1 MLAQAVPS
9 EHPKPMNEPGVREE
23 TVLRYKVNGGAEY
36 DRHVIGASP
45 WRYRRRGV
53 SPLLSMVRDSSA
65 TVVSG
70 ASRIPFERSS
80 RIRRFPWRC
89 RSSTMVEEVMAMRK
103 RDDEVFPNAAGIDI
117 GASSHWV
124 AVPRHLAEQA
134 GCEPVREVGAM
145 TDDLNALADWLLA
158 CGVDTVALEST
169 GVYWIPVY
177 EVLEQRGLKVWLVD
191 ARQMK
196 YVPGRKS
203 DVQDCQWL
211 QKLMSLGLL
220 RAAWR
225 PDGEV
230 CVVRAVARQRE
241 VLITDQATWVERM
254 QKALVQ
260 MNIQLTEVLGDVMG
274 ATGQAIIRAIVAG
287 ERGPKMLARHRHSR
301 VKASAEEV
309 IKALTG
315 NWRDEHL
322 FVLGQALAMYDDIAR
337 RLNECDAKLQTL
349 LGERGR
355 APVDL
360 GRAPK
365 AGSKSRVEFD
375 VRQSLA
381 NWTGV
386 DLTRINGLGV
396 TVVMK
401 LLTEIG
407 PDVSRFATVKH
418 FCSCLGLCPG
428 TKISG
433 GKVLSSGT
441 KRSANRARQALKMA
455 AMSLSRSDSALGAFY
470 RRLSGRMDKPRANT
484 ATAHKLARMV
494 YFMLTRGEQFVDQGQ
509 QRYEDQQRQR
519 SIAALKRRAA
529 ALGFQLNPTTVAA

>member
-1 MLAQAVPS
+1 MEQA
-9 EHPKPMNEPGVREE
+9 
-23 TVLRYKVNGGAEY
+23 
-36 DRHVIGASP
+36 
-45 WRYRRRGV
+45 
-53 SPLLSMVRDSSA
+53 
-65 TVVSG
+65 
-70 ASRIPFERSS
+70 
-80 RIRRFPWRC
+80 
-89 RSSTMVEEVMAMRK
+89 MAMRK

-134 GCEPVREVGAM
+134 GCAAVREVGAM
-145 TDDLNALADWLLA
+145 TDDLNALADWLLG

-230 CVVRAVARQRE
+230 CVVRAVARQRD
-241 VLITDQATWVERM
+241 VLITEQASWVQRM
-254 QKALVQ
+254 QKSLVQ
-260 MNIQLTEVLGDVMG
+260 MNLQLTEVLTDVMG
-274 ATGQAIIRAIVAG
+274 QTGQAIIRAIVAG
-287 ERGPKMLARHRHSR
+287 ERDPKVLARHRHSR
-301 VKASAEEV
+301 IKASAEE
-309 IKALTG
+309 ITKALTG
-315 NWRDEHL
+315 NWREEHL

-337 RLNECDAKLQTL
+337 HLVACEAKLRAL
-349 LGERGR
+349 LAERSAR
-355 APVDL
+355 CVDL
-360 GRAPK
+360 GKAPK
-365 AGSKSRVEFD
+365 TGAKSRMEFD
-375 VRQSLA
+375 VRQALA
-381 NWTGV
+381 NWAGV

-396 TVVMK
+396 TAVMK
-401 LLTEIG
+401 LLSEIG
-407 PDVSRFATVKH
+407 PDLSRFASVKH
-418 FCSCLGLCPG
+418 FCSWLGLCPG

-441 KRSANRARQALKMA
+441 KRSANRVRQALKMA
-455 AMSLSRSDSALGAFY
+455 AMALSHSDSALGAFY
-470 RRLSGRMDKPRANT
+470 RRLCARMDKPRANT

-494 YFMLTRGEQFVDQGQ
+494 YFMLTRGEAFVDQGQ
-509 QRYEDQQRQR
+509 QRYEEQQHQR
-519 SIAALKRRAA
+519 SVAALKRRAA
-529 ALGFQLNPTTVAA
+529 ALGFQINPVGTAA

>member
-1 MLAQAVPS
+1 
-9 EHPKPMNEPGVREE
+9 MNVPGVREE
-23 TVLRYKVNGGAEY
+23 TAMRYKANGSAGMTDTSLVRA
-36 DRHVIGASP
+36 RGVVG
-45 WRYRRRGV
+45 RRGV
-53 SPLLSMVRDSSA
+53 SPLLSMVRESSA
-65 TVVSG
+65 TVASG
-70 ASRIPFERSS
+70 TSRIPFERSS

-89 RSSTMVEEVMAMRK
+89 RSSTMVEQAMAMRK

-117 GASSHWV
+117 GASKHWV

-134 GCEPVREVGAM
+134 GCEPLREVGAM

-158 CGVDTVALEST
+158 LGVDTVALEST

-241 VLITDQATWVERM
+241 VLITEQVSWVQRM
-254 QKALVQ
+254 QKSLVQ
-260 MNIQLTEVLGDVMG
+260 MNIQLTEVLADVMG
-274 ATGQAIIRAIVAG
+274 TTGQAIIRAIVAG
-287 ERGPKMLARHRHSR
+287 ERDPQVLARHRQSR
-301 VKASAEEV
+301 VKASAEE
-309 IKALTG
+309 IAKALTG
-315 NWRDEHL
+315 NWREEHL
-322 FVLGQALAMYDDIAR
+322 FVLRQALEMYDDIAKH
-337 RLNECDAKLQTL
+337 LLECDVKLQAL
-349 LGERGR
+349 LDQRSQTR
-355 APVDL
+355 VDL
-360 GRAPK
+360 GKAPK
-365 AGSKSRVEFD
+365 AGSKSRIEFD
-375 VRQSLA
+375 VRQALA
-381 NWTGV
+381 NWAGV

-401 LLTEIG
+401 LLSEIG
-407 PDVSRFATVKH
+407 PDVSRFASVKH
-418 FCSCLGLCPG
+418 FCSWLGLCPG

-441 KRSANRARQALKMA
+441 KRSANRARQALKIA
-455 AMSLSRSDSALGAFY
+455 AMTLSHNDSALGAFY
-470 RRLSGRMDKPRANT
+470 RRLCGRMDKPRANT

-494 YFMLTRGEQFVDQGQ
+494 YFMLTRGEAFVDQGQ
-509 QRYEDQQRQR
+509 QRYEEQQRER

-529 ALGFQLNPTTVAA
+529 ALGFRINPMESAA